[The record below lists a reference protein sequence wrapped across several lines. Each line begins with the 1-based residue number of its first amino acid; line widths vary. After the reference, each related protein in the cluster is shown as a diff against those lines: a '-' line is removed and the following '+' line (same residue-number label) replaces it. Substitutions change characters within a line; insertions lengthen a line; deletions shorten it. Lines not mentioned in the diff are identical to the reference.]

1 MKRLVFVILL
11 LLPFSAVADD
21 DYKMGTYWTVTSV
34 DTLPGHFDDYVSD
47 LKNGWRKSLDMQ
59 IKDGKVVSYQ
69 MFANVNPRDGEPNLW
84 LLVEWK
90 SGAAMLDTPK
100 EYWDNQGKKLWGSL
114 DKGKKEGKKRE
125 ELRTLM
131 GDTLMREISFK

>member
-1 MKRLVFVILL
+1 MKRLVLVVLL
-11 LLPFSAVADD
+11 LLPFGVVAQD
-21 DYKMGTYWTVTSV
+21 DYDMGTYWTVTAV
-34 DTLPGHFDDYVSD
+34 DTKPGHFDDYLTD
-47 LKNGWRKSLDMQ
+47 LKAGWRKSLDIQ

-100 EYWDNQGKKLWGSL
+100 EYWDAHTKKLWGSQK
-114 DKGKKEGKKRE
+114 KGEEEGMKRG

-131 GDTLMREISFK
+131 GDTLMREVSFN

>member
-1 MKRLVFVILL
+1 MKRLVLVVLL
-11 LLPFSAVADD
+11 LLPFGAIAQD
-21 DYKMGTYWTVTSV
+21 DYDFGTYWTVTAV
-34 DTLPGHFDDYVSD
+34 DTKPGHFDGYLTD
-47 LKNGWRKSLDMQ
+47 LKAGWRKSLDIQ

-100 EYWDNQGKKLWGSL
+100 EYWDAHTKKLWGSQK
-114 DKGKKEGKKRE
+114 KGEEEGMKRG

-131 GDTLMREISFK
+131 GDTLMREISFN

>member
-1 MKRLVFVILL
+1 VLVVLL
-11 LLPFSAVADD
+11 LLPFGVVAQDD
-21 DYKMGTYWTVTSV
+21 CDLGTYWTVTGV
-34 DTLPGHFDDYVSD
+34 DTKPGHFDDYVTD

-69 MFANVNPRDGEPNLW
+69 MFANVNARDGEPNLW

-90 SGAAMLDTPK
+90 SGAAYLDTPK
-100 EYWDNQGKKLWGSL
+100 EYWDAHTKKLWGSQE
-114 DKGKKEGKKRE
+114 KGEQQGKERG

-131 GDTLMREISFK
+131 SDTLMREISFN